1 MEPMTTTEKVERVVL
16 LIAIIVLMADVLWF
30 RP

>member
-1 MEPMTTTEKVERVVL
+1 MLNKAEIVERVVL
-16 LIAIIVLMADVLWF
+16 LIAVVVLLCDVIFW

>member
-1 MEPMTTTEKVERVVL
+1 MLSRAEIVERVVL
-16 LIAIIVLMADVLWF
+16 LIAVVVLLCDVIFW

>member
-1 MEPMTTTEKVERVVL
+1 MLTKAEVVERVVL
-16 LIAIIVLMADVLWF
+16 LIAVIVLMLDVLFW

>member
-1 MEPMTTTEKVERVVL
+1 MLTRAEVIERVVL
-16 LIAIIVLMADVLWF
+16 LIAVIVLMCDVIFW

>member
-1 MEPMTTTEKVERVVL
+1 MLNRAEIVERVVL
-16 LIAIIVLMADVLWF
+16 LIAVVVLMLDVLFW

>member
-1 MEPMTTTEKVERVVL
+1 MLNRAEIVERVVL
-16 LIAIIVLMADVLWF
+16 LIAVVVLLCDVIFW

>member
-1 MEPMTTTEKVERVVL
+1 MLTRAEVVERVVL
-16 LIAIIVLMADVLWF
+16 LIAVIVLMCDVLFW